1 MPGQLKIISYN
12 QSHRIKK
19 LKFFEIGH
27 VYLPSEDDQLL
38 PDEREFL
45 SISIAG
51 GDATEIV
58 AILDMISL
66 TMAFPNMQS
75 QNNGK

>member
-27 VYLPSEDDQLL
+27 VYLPSEGDQLST
-38 PDEREFL
+38 RENIFPFL
-45 SISIAG
+45 SL
-51 GDATEIV
+51 EV
-58 AILDMISL
+58 
-66 TMAFPNMQS
+66 MQQKLLRS
-75 QNNGK
+75 D